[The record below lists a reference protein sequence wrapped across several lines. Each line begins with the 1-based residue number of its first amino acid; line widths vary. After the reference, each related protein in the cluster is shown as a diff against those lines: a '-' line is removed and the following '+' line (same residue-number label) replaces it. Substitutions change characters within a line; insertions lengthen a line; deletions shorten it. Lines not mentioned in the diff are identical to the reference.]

1 MLNNISFAFRIFK
14 CDVIEIFRFW
24 MSIKKTSLAW
34 IYCFFAICWHV
45 FLKCVIRNRKM
56 KRLINLYEDN
66 SSFPTK
72 ATEREMWRKCY
83 WLLLLKNCL
92 ITSSSIKRSTTIIT
106 AATYLY
112 ENVLVLRL
120 FSCFVWHARR
130 VVQTVQT
137 CIW

>member
-1 MLNNISFAFRIFK
+1 MWRHRNFQILNVNK
-14 CDVIEIFRFW
+14 EDVSCMNLLFLCYLL
-24 MSIKKTSLAW
+24 T
-34 IYCFFAICWHV
+34 CFPESR
-45 FLKCVIRNRKM
+45 LKCVIRNRKM

-92 ITSSSIKRSTTIIT
+92 IISWSIKRSTTIIT